1 MAIFIALI
9 LILALLAIIGMYY
22 YNKLVALTVRVKE
35 GWSDILIQLKRRHD
49 LIGNLIETVKGYT
62 KYEAGTLDK
71 IIEARNAA
79 KTVEGGSPQAV
90 LSAENTL
97 NTALRGINFS
107 ALSEAYPDLKANTS
121 FNQLQSELSDTENKI
136 AASRR
141 FYNTVVSSLNT
152 AIRQFPDN
160 LFVNMAGA
168 VPAEFFE
175 MDEAEVKVASEA
187 PQVKF

>member
-1 MAIFIALI
+1 MAIFVALI
-9 LILALLAIIGMYY
+9 LVLALLALIGMYY
-22 YNKLVALTVRVKE
+22 YNKLVALMVRVKE

-49 LIGNLIETVKGYT
+49 LIGNLVETVKGYASH
-62 KYEAGTLDK
+62 ESGTFEK
-71 IIEARNAA
+71 IVAARNAA
-79 KTVEGGSPQAV
+79 KAVEGSNPQAV
-90 LSAENTL
+90 LAAEGNL

-107 ALSEAYPDLKANTS
+107 ALSEAYPDLKANQN
-121 FNQLQSELSDTENKI
+121 FLQLQSELADTENKI

-168 VPAEFFE
+168 VAAEFFE
-175 MDEAEVKVASEA
+175 VDESEKA
-187 PQVKF
+187 AVNAVPQVKF